1 MAAPNTTAP
10 AVPQQIPPEGSET
23 PAPKKPRRM
32 RARGQRGSIYKRG
45 KSWCIIYRTNERKQ
59 KVETHPSKEAAQAR
73 LTEVIKAIREHRFI
87 DAKPELFSTFTA
99 EWLKRRQSTLKPG
112 VWRSYKSALDKW
124 LTPEFGEFQMREIT
138 RPMVKAFA
146 SKLLDSDLKGKS
158 VQNFL
163 RLLHSIFEEAIDAE
177 VSASNPAHK
186 LKINFPDD
194 GKERVVPSKADLL
207 GTLGEL
213 GETPVYQALLAS
225 AALTGCRRGE
235 LCGLLWREVDWPAR
249 TIHIERS
256 LVRIHQSKAG
266 SHKNLEWICSAAFAC
281 AAPKSKKG
289 RREIAMPPQL
299 EKLLRQLRAISNE
312 KNPFVFQGAHGPLDM
327 DQIADL
333 LHAAQ
338 DRAKVKRFG
347 LHGVRHFF
355 ASAMHE
361 AGATLAQ
368 AKEHLG
374 HATIDMTAKYT
385 HVLESGREHV
395 EAVGRDFSSVAGLLA
410 QGSSHEKRKEAAL

>member
-1 MAAPNTTAP
+1 
-10 AVPQQIPPEGSET
+10 V
-23 PAPKKPRRM
+23 
-32 RARGQRGSIYKRG
+32 
-45 KSWCIIYRTNERKQ
+45 YRTAERRQ
-59 KVETHPSKEAAQAR
+59 KVETFATKDAAQAR
-73 LTEVIKAIREHRFI
+73 LTEVIKAIRENTFI

-99 EWLKRRQSTLKPG
+99 DWLKRRQSTLKPG

-124 LTPEFGEFQMREIT
+124 LTPEFGDYEMREIT

-163 RLLHSIFEEAIDAE
+163 RLLHSIFEEGIDAE
-177 VSASNPAHK
+177 VCASNPAHK
-186 LKINFPDD
+186 LKIKFNDD
-194 GKERVVPSKADLL
+194 GEARVVPSKADLL
-207 GTLGEL
+207 GTLAHL
-213 GETPVYQALLAS
+213 GETPVYQALLAA

-235 LCGLLWREVDWPAR
+235 LCGLLWREIDWPAR

-281 AAPKSKKG
+281 ASPKSKKG

-299 EKLLRQLRAISNE
+299 EQLLKQLWAISDE
-312 KNPFVFQGAHGPLDM
+312 KNPFVFQGKQGPLDL
-327 DQIADL
+327 DEISDV

-355 ASAMHE
+355 ASALHQ
-361 AGATLAQ
+361 AGASLAQ
-368 AKEHLG
+368 AQEALG
-374 HATIDMTAKYT
+374 HATIDMTAHYT
-385 HVLESGREHV
+385 HALESGREHV
-395 EAVGRDFSSVAGLLA
+395 ESIGRDFSCVSNLLPE
-410 QGSSHEKRKEAAL
+410 GIPTETGR